1 MTEISLYSGLKMV
14 STRREA
20 KLEIPQFGQ
29 QKRTPGARKAVV
41 SAKIAKKK
49 RRKYTSFLGKAAQQ
63 ARIGIFIAYWY
74 FCHIKLLGMSF
85 RFFFDAPPP
94 NVAKLNVEDMADV
107 TVLLLKRKY
116 HDQLFVKIG
125 WSIT

>member
-20 KLEIPQFGQ
+20 KLEIAQFGQ
-29 QKRTPGARKAVV
+29 QNRTLGARKAAA
-41 SAKIAKKK
+41 SARIAKK

-85 RFFFDAPPP
+85 RFVFDAPPP
-94 NVAKLNVEDMADV
+94 NVAKLNVEDMTDV